1 MQLPQ
6 SPTLPVLPNLPK
18 LPKLPDLPICHILPE
33 LKKTLAKSA
42 AVLAAP
48 PGSGKTTIVPLA
60 LLDEPWLANKK
71 ILILEPRR
79 LATRAAAARMAFL
92 LGEKVGQTVGYQIRF
107 DRQISQSTRIEV
119 LTEGIL
125 TRRIQNDADL
135 NGVGLIIF
143 DEFHERSVHADLA
156 LALCLDLCQLKDD
169 LRLLVM
175 SATLDTA
182 PLATLLGKVPIIT
195 GTGQSHEVRVEYLA
209 REATGRIANV
219 TTAGIRRVIHEQQ
232 GDVLVFLPGTGEIR
246 DVHRQLTAYPDFKDI
261 LISPLFGDLSQ
272 RDQDRTILPDPAGR
286 RRVILATSI
295 AETSLT
301 IEGISCV
308 VDSGWSRRP
317 HFTPGN
323 GLSKLTTVR
332 VSKAAAGQR
341 AGRAGRLGP
350 GYCLRLWTK
359 AEHYSLTPF
368 HPPEIVTVDLAG
380 LALELFL
387 WGVSGPKE
395 LQWLDPPRTGAFN
408 QARELLHSLSA
419 IDESGRITDTGKQ
432 LAGLPIHP
440 RLGHM
445 LLMAKKNGQASL
457 ACDIAA
463 ILSERDLLR
472 RDGRNSSADLS
483 LRQGLLELWR
493 KKGGD
498 AVSREGGDPAICRRV
513 DLAARR
519 WQRLIGAENT
529 PSNID
534 AIGTLLVYAY
544 PDRIARRRTN
554 QAERYLL
561 ATGRGA
567 ILPPADL
574 LAASEYLVVP
584 NLDAGHTEG
593 RIFLAESL
601 ELAELKHHH
610 SALFSETTQVCWD
623 DSLAKVVAIRRL
635 SLGEIVIEEKPLID
649 VEPEAV
655 SRAMLAGIK
664 KMGIECLG
672 WGPKSRQ
679 FQARVNC
686 LRGLQPEMGWPDLSD
701 SGLQEDLR
709 WLEPYLNGVS
719 SAGQLKQINL
729 QEIFKA
735 ILGWEKQ
742 QKLEQDAPGSIVVPS
757 GSNIRI
763 EYRMGEPPL
772 LAVRIQEMLG
782 QADTPAICH
791 GRVVLLLHLLSPARR
806 PIQITSDLAGFWQN
820 SYPEVK
826 KELKGRYPKHY
837 WPDDPLVAEATRGVK
852 RKMSKTRV
860 KK

>member
-1 MQLPQ
+1 MPQLPI
-6 SPTLPVLPNLPK
+6 S
-18 LPKLPDLPICHILPE
+18 HIIPE
-33 LKKTLAKSA
+33 LKKTLAKSS
-42 AVLAAP
+42 AVLSAP

-60 LLDEPWLANKK
+60 LLAEPWLANKK

-92 LGEKVGQTVGYQIRF
+92 LGEKVGQRVGYQIRF
-107 DRQISQSTRIEV
+107 DRQITSATRIEV

-125 TRRIQNDADL
+125 TKRIQNDADL
-135 NGVGLIIF
+135 NDVGLIIF

-156 LALCLDLCQLKDD
+156 LALCLDVCQLKDD

-182 PLATLLGKVPIIT
+182 PLASLLGKVPGSPLGKVPIIT
-195 GTGQSHEVRVEYLA
+195 GEGQSHKVKIEYLE
-209 REATGRIANV
+209 REARGRVAHV
-219 TTAGIRRVIHEQQ
+219 TTAGIRRVVQEQE
-232 GDVLVFLPGTGEIR
+232 GDVLVFLPGTGEIK
-246 DVHRQLTAYPDFKDI
+246 DVHRQLGAYPDFNDI

-272 RDQDRTILPDPAGR
+272 RDQDRAILPDSTGR

-317 HFTPGN
+317 QFTPGN

-332 VSKAAAGQR
+332 VSKAAASQR

-368 HPPEIVTVDLAG
+368 HPPEIVSVDLAG

-387 WGVSGPKE
+387 WGVSEPGE
-395 LQWLDPPRTGAFN
+395 MQWLDPPRRGPFK
-408 QARELLHSLSA
+408 QARELLYSLGA
-419 IDESGRITDTGKQ
+419 IDESGRITATGQQ

-445 LLMAKKNGQASL
+445 LLMAKKTGQAPL

-463 ILSERDLLR
+463 ILSERDILR
-472 RDGRNSSADLS
+472 RNGRNSSADLR
-483 LRQGLLELWR
+483 LRLGLLELWR
-493 KKGGD
+493 TNGGD
-498 AVSREGGDPAICRRV
+498 AVNRQGGDPSVCRRV
-513 DLAARR
+513 DQAARR
-519 WQRLIGAENT
+519 WKGLIGGKKT
-529 PSNID
+529 VRNIE
-534 AIGTLLVYAY
+534 ATGSLLVYAY

-554 QAERYLL
+554 QQERYLL

-567 ILPPADL
+567 ILPPADM

-601 ELAELKHHH
+601 DPAELKRYH
-610 SALFSETTQVCWD
+610 SGLFSETKQVYWD
-623 DSLAKVVAIRRL
+623 DSLAKVISMRRL
-635 SLGEIVIEEKPLID
+635 TLGEIIVEEKPLD
-649 VEPEAV
+649 NEEPEEI
-655 SRAMLAGIK
+655 RRTMLAGIR
-664 KMGIECLG
+664 KMGSKCLN
-672 WGPKSRQ
+672 WGPKLRQ

-686 LRGLQPEMGWPDLSD
+686 LRVLQPEMDWPDLSD
-701 SGLQEDLR
+701 SGLMDDLS
-709 WLEPYLNGVS
+709 WLEPYLIGVS
-719 SAGQLKQINL
+719 RAGQLKQINL

-735 ILGWEKQ
+735 ILGWKRQ
-742 QKLEQDAPGSIVVPS
+742 QQLEQDAPSSLVVPS
-757 GSNIRI
+757 GSNVQL
-763 EYRMGEPPL
+763 EYRMNEPPL
-772 LAVRIQEMLG
+772 LAVRIQEMFG
-782 QADTPAICH
+782 QAVTPTICR
-791 GRVVLLLHLLSPARR
+791 GKVVLLLHLLSPARR

-837 WPDDPLVAEATRGVK
+837 WPDDPLIAEAIRGVK
-852 RKMSKTRV
+852 RKTFKTKPKR
-860 KK
+860 